1 MTFQEVKNMVESI
14 GLPYAY
20 FQFPERT
27 GQAPPFI
34 CFFYTNSDDLFA
46 DNSNY
51 QDIRR
56 LNIELYTSTKDFAL
70 EKTIEDILKLNGF
83 SYYREENFIETEKIW
98 QIAYEMEVM
107 INGEQS

>member
-1 MTFQEVKNMVESI
+1 MTLQEVDNMVKSI

-20 FQFPERT
+20 FQFPEGTR
-27 GQAPPFI
+27 QAPPFI

-70 EKTIEDILKLNGF
+70 EKTIEDTLKLNGF
-83 SYYREENFIETEKIW
+83 TYYREENFIETEKIW

-107 INGEQS
+107 ING

>member
-1 MTFQEVKNMVESI
+1 MTLQEVKNMVESI

-20 FQFPERT
+20 FQFPEKT

-46 DNSNY
+46 DDTNY

-56 LNIELYTSTKDFAL
+56 LNIELYTSTKNFAL

-83 SYYREENFIETEKIW
+83 TYYREENFIETEKIW

-107 INGEQS
+107 INEQS

>member
-20 FQFPERT
+20 FQFPEKT

-70 EKTIEDILKLNGF
+70 EKTIEDTLKLNGF

-98 QIAYEMEVM
+98 QIAYEMEVL
-107 INGEQS
+107 ISA

>member
-1 MTFQEVKNMVESI
+1 MTFQEVNNMVESI

-70 EKTIEDILKLNGF
+70 EKTIEDTLKLNGF

-98 QIAYEMEVM
+98 QIAYEMEVL
-107 INGEQS
+107 ISA

>member
-20 FQFPERT
+20 FQFSEKT

-46 DNSNY
+46 DDSNY

-70 EKTIEDILKLNGF
+70 EKTIEDTLKLNGF

>member
-1 MTFQEVKNMVESI
+1 MTFQEVNNMVESI

-20 FQFPERT
+20 FQFPEGT

-83 SYYREENFIETEKIW
+83 TFYREENFIETEKIW

-107 INGEQS
+107 INGK

>member
-1 MTFQEVKNMVESI
+1 MTLQEVDNMVKSI

-20 FQFPERT
+20 FQFPEGT

-70 EKTIEDILKLNGF
+70 EKTIEDTLKLNGF
-83 SYYREENFIETEKIW
+83 TYYREENFIETEKIW

-107 INGEQS
+107 ING

>member
-1 MTFQEVKNMVESI
+1 MTLQEVKNMVESI
-14 GLPYAY
+14 GLPYDY

-83 SYYREENFIETEKIW
+83 TFYREENFIETEKIW

>member
-83 SYYREENFIETEKIW
+83 TYYREENFIETEKIW

>member
-20 FQFPERT
+20 FQFPEGT
-27 GQAPPFI
+27 GQAPPFM

-70 EKTIEDILKLNGF
+70 EKTIEDTLKLNGF

-107 INGEQS
+107 INGE

>member
-20 FQFPERT
+20 FQFPEKT

-83 SYYREENFIETEKIW
+83 TYYREENFIETEKIW

-107 INGEQS
+107 INGK

>member
-20 FQFPERT
+20 FQFPEKT

-46 DNSNY
+46 DDSNY

-70 EKTIEDILKLNGF
+70 EKTIEDTLKLNGF

>member
-1 MTFQEVKNMVESI
+1 MTLQEVNNMVESI

-20 FQFPERT
+20 FQFPEGT

-56 LNIELYTSTKDFAL
+56 LNIELYTSTKDFTL
-70 EKTIEDILKLNGF
+70 EKTIEDTLKLNGF

-98 QIAYEMEVM
+98 QIAYEMEVL
-107 INGEQS
+107 ISA